1 MTEERKGQIALLL
14 VKARF
19 KDEGIRLKP
28 YMKRDIGN
36 FAKKIG
42 IPADELIQFVEE
54 LTREM
59 VEEVFPPRSFVHV
72 KPDHNRE
79 M

>member
-14 VKARF
+14 VKSRF

-28 YMKRDIGN
+28 DMKRDIGN
-36 FAKKIG
+36 SAKKIG
-42 IPADELIQFVEE
+42 VPADELLQFVEG

-59 VEEVFPPRSFVHV
+59 VEEVFPPRSFSSAERDYVN
-72 KPDHNRE
+72 K
-79 M
+79 